1 MGWFGYCQIANQYLM
16 TSNLFCSCL
25 VAIIYSLTHFQEQMQ
40 CIKQLHEFA
49 NAAWDDIK
57 PTSCEFLYAQE
68 LEKIVHLVIKNE
80 PGFISV
86 KHIGQIM
93 SLVNNAKLGTW
104 HKRHFTSIIFYRI
117 KEQQPSD
124 LLAFCESWICESFCS
139 RTLYGPDPW
148 EFLCAAKSP
157 LIEKC
162 LASGPPDPMFLRSRI
177 SLCHCLS
184 LNLASRTASKMIEV
198 ALGNDMDWRLT
209 MDCLWSTYKVVLPS
223 IFLDYDYAGTWIDSL
238 RNVMTRLLRLG
249 ICVQDARDMLQFGL
263 SKVHVETVAAAKK
276 ALDKHRASI
285 FASSC
290 GIPIPLSIEMAKFL

>member
-1 MGWFGYCQIANQYLM
+1 
-16 TSNLFCSCL
+16 
-25 VAIIYSLTHFQEQMQ
+25 MQ
-40 CIKQLHEFA
+40 CNALKQLHEFA

-80 PGFISV
+80 PGLISI

-93 SLVNNAKLGTW
+93 SLVNNVKLGAW
-104 HKRHFTSIIFYRI
+104 HMRHFTSRIFYRI
-117 KEQQPSD
+117 KEQQPDD
-124 LLAFCESWICESFCS
+124 LLAFCESWIRESFCS

-157 LIEKC
+157 LVEKC
-162 LASGPPDPMFLRSRI
+162 LMSGPPDPMFLRSRI

-209 MDCLWSTYKVVLPS
+209 MDCLWSTYQVVFPS
-223 IFLDYDYAGTWIDSL
+223 IFLDYDYAGTWIECL
-238 RNVMTRLLRLG
+238 RKIMTRLERLG
-249 ICVQDARDMLQFGL
+249 ICAQDARDMLQFGL
-263 SKVHVETVAAAKK
+263 SKVHVETVFSAKK

-285 FASSC
+285 VAFSC
-290 GIPIPLSIEMAKFL
+290 GVSAPLSVEIAKFL